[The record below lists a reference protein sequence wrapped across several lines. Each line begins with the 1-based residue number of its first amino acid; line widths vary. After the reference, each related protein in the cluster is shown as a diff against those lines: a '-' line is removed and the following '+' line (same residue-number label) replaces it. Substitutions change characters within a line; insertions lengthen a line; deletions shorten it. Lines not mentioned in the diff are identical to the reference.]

1 MNILRDKF
9 GVQKCTSLFE
19 VPEQGKHLILD
30 GDGLA
35 YTAAA
40 GAAKLE
46 TALRRYEQ
54 QVLSWMFLTRCSTAS
69 VHITPRDCA
78 KANRSQLQTVL
89 QYQANRAG
97 KVKPALLEPLRDV
110 LQEHFSTNPQ
120 ITLFRSWEYEA
131 DDSMVME
138 HYLNRDAI
146 LWSPDKDLR
155 VTPFPF
161 WEEKLGNAEALTNRF
176 GFLREEYT
184 EAGAFKCSG
193 RGTKFFLAQMLM
205 GDTADNVKGITK
217 YKGKL
222 CGAKLAFNVLNEC
235 TTEHEA
241 VNLVLDAYAWNCQN
255 PLPEAYAL
263 WLLRTPNDTAIKFFE
278 SCGLTRS
285 NQELITF
292 YKDKIYETL
301 SEEGRAV

>member
-1 MNILRDKF
+1 MSILDKF
-9 GVQKCTSLFE
+9 RVQKCTSLFE
-19 VPEQGKHLILD
+19 IPEQGQHLILD

-40 GAAKLE
+40 GVAKLD

-54 QVLSWMFLTRCSTAS
+54 QVLSWLFLTKCSTVS

-78 KANRSQLQTVL
+78 KANRGKLQTVMP
-89 QYQANRAG
+89 YQANRQG
-97 KVKPALLEPLRDV
+97 KIKPALLEPLRDA
-110 LQEHFSTNPQ
+110 LFEHFSSHPQ
-120 ITLFRSWEYEA
+120 ITIFRSWDYEA
-131 DDSMVME
+131 DDGMIIE
-138 HYLNRDAI
+138 HFLNKEAL

-155 VTPFPF
+155 VTPYPF
-161 WEEKLGNAEALTNRF
+161 WEEKQCKVSALADRF

-184 EAGAFKCSG
+184 ESGTFKCTG

-263 WLLRTPNDTAIKFFE
+263 WLLRTPDDTAIKYFE

-285 NQELITF
+285 NREQLEF
-292 YKDKIYETL
+292 YKDKIYEALYETGADL
-301 SEEGRAV
+301 